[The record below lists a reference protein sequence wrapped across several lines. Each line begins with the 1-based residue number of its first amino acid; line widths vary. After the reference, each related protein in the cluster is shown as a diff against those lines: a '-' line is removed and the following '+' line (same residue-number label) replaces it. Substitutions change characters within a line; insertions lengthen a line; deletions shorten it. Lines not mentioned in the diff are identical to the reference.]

1 MVIDRDGNPV
11 EHPDLSRGHVVRSV
25 RIRPGAAPLG
35 NGKVAW
41 ADEDWEDVDVYVPYT
56 TEQLA
61 QIARARL
68 NATDYVAA
76 KAVDALMGCTDAAS
90 VLDVLA
96 AFRAEYAKVIAE
108 RAELRRT
115 VNELAGEVD

>member
-11 EHPDLSRGHVVRSV
+11 ESPDLTRGHVVRSV
-25 RIRPGAAPLG
+25 RIKPGAAPLG

-56 TEQLA
+56 PEQLA

-76 KAVDALMGCTDAAS
+76 KAVDALMGCTDADS

-96 AFRAEYAKVIAE
+96 AFRAEYADVLAE

>member
-11 EHPDLSRGHVVRSV
+11 ESPDLSRGHVVRSV
-25 RIRPGAAPLG
+25 RIKPGAAPLG
-35 NGKVAW
+35 HGKVAW
-41 ADEDWEDVDVYVPYT
+41 ADDDWEDVDVFVPYT
-56 TEQLA
+56 PEQLA

-96 AFRAEYAKVIAE
+96 AFRAEYADVLAE

-115 VNELAGEVD
+115 VNELAGEV

>member
-25 RIRPGAAPLG
+25 RIKPGAAPLG
-35 NGKVAW
+35 HGKVAW
-41 ADEDWEDVDVYVPYT
+41 ADDDWEDVDVYVPYT
-56 TEQLA
+56 PEQLA

-68 NATDYVAA
+68 NATDYIAA
-76 KAVDALMGCTDAAS
+76 KAVDALMGCSDAAS
-90 VLDVLA
+90 MLAVLA
-96 AFRAEYAKVIAE
+96 SFKAEYADVLAE

>member
-11 EHPDLSRGHVVRSV
+11 ESPDLSRGHVVRSV
-25 RIRPGAAPLG
+25 RIKPGAAPLG
-35 NGKVAW
+35 HGKVAW

-56 TEQLA
+56 PEQLA

-96 AFRAEYAKVIAE
+96 AFRAEYADVLAE